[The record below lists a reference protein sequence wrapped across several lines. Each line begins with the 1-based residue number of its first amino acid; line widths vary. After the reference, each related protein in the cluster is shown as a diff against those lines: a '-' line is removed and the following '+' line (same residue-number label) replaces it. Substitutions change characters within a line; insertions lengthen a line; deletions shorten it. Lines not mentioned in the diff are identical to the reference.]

1 LKSHSDTLESH
12 RRAWGLRDF
21 SVALALLVLALLV
34 ALASLG
40 ARLKGET
47 DKGIAFL
54 LVSLALILISAT
66 VIAHKL
72 ARRAHSGPW
81 MLPFSFSI
89 TREGAVY
96 IVTVLVLALAAINTG
111 NNLLF
116 LIISTLLSAIIA
128 SGIVSRA
135 SLKAISVSVQIPE
148 NVFEGERFSLK
159 VSLRNQKRFFPAFSI
174 LVEDL
179 ALRRPFP
186 ALAGLRQFVFRRSA
200 TKTDETGNGSSVL
213 RHAAFFPLVRAREK
227 RIELVSQSFPKRGL
241 YSLEGLR
248 ISTRF
253 PFGFFKRSEH
263 IRAQGKI
270 LVYPSIHELSGFF
283 HLLPFLP
290 GSIEGRRTGRGESL
304 YAIRKYAP
312 GDSSRL
318 VDWKATAKTGEL
330 MAREY
335 ARDEESKFCIIFD
348 TLIQLPLPVRY
359 REEFEKAVTLAASLA
374 AHFIEEGAEVE
385 FLTPFEHVPRWG
397 GTEQLYR
404 ILRSLAVVDCRQAQ
418 SESSADLYV
427 ELSGIVDADTLER
440 ILSDKLFKII
450 ISSKPR
456 GSFTSTV
463 WRSSH
468 VVYFDEL

>member
-1 LKSHSDTLESH
+1 MKSHSEASES
-12 RRAWGLRDF
+12 RRAVWGLRDF
-21 SVALALLVLALLV
+21 SFALSFVVLSLLLAF
-34 ALASLG
+34 ASHN
-40 ARLKGET
+40 ARLRG
-47 DKGIAFL
+47 DNNRAIAFL
-54 LVSLALILISAT
+54 LISIAMILVSAMA
-66 VIAHKL
+66 VAHRM
-72 ARRAHSGPW
+72 ARRKDSSPW

-96 IVTVLVLALAAINTG
+96 ILTVVVLALAALNTG

-116 LIISTLLSAIIA
+116 MIVATLLSAIVA

-135 SLKAISVSVQIPE
+135 SLKSLSVSVQIPE
-148 NVFEGERFSLK
+148 NVFEHEPFSLK
-159 VSLRNQKRFFPAFSI
+159 ISLRNQKRFFPAFSV

-179 ALRRPFP
+179 ALRRPSP
-186 ALAGLRQFVFRRSA
+186 ASASFRQWVFRRGGPNTRESA
-200 TKTDETGNGSSVL
+200 INSSVL
-213 RHAAFFPLVRAREK
+213 RRTAFFPVVRAGEK
-227 RIELVSQSFPKRGL
+227 RIELVSQSFPRRGP

-248 ISTRF
+248 VSTRF
-253 PFGFFKRSEH
+253 PFGFFRRSEH
-263 IRAQGKI
+263 IRAQGKV

-290 GSIEGRRTGRGESL
+290 GHIESRRHGHGESL
-304 YAIRKYAP
+304 YAIHKYAP
-312 GDSSRL
+312 GESSRL

-330 MAREY
+330 MSRQY
-335 ARDEESKFCIIFD
+335 ARDEESIFCIILD
-348 TLIQLPLPVRY
+348 TLIQLPLPGRY
-359 REEFEKAVTLAASLA
+359 HEEFEKAVTLAASLT

-385 FLTPFEHVPRWG
+385 FLTPFEHVPRWAG
-397 GTEQLYR
+397 REQLYR
-404 ILRSLAVVDCRQAQ
+404 VLRSLAVVDCQPAQAHA
-418 SESSADLYV
+418 SADLRG
-427 ELSGIVDADTLER
+427 ELSGIVDVDTLER